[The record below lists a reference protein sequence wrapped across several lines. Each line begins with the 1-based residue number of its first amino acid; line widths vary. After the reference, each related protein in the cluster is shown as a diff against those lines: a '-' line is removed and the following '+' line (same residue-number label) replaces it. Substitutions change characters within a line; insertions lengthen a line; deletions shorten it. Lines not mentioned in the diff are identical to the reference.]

1 LLRNVL
7 GKLVMNDRLLAYLSR
22 IVGDVVIAGQ
32 QVALSSTQRV
42 QLISWLNS
50 NGVPADINKF
60 KSNLISVDHILA
72 MAEGRDVP
80 VASPSAKPAAPNRP
94 VAARRVMARATP
106 PLVAPVMLGLGI
118 DIQAKSKM
126 PAASDHR
133 TDPFYKRNFTERELA
148 HCIEKADPLESFTG
162 IWAAKEAILK
172 AGGATRADNGELAN
186 IEILYD
192 SSGAPNYAGCL
203 LSISHEADI
212 AVAVCMRCS

>member
-1 LLRNVL
+1 M
-7 GKLVMNDRLLAYLSR
+7 KDRLLAYLGR
-22 IVGDVVIAGQ
+22 IIGEPVVAGT

-50 NGVPADINKF
+50 NGAPADINRF
-60 KSNLISVDHILA
+60 KSNLISVDQILA
-72 MAEGRDVP
+72 IADGRDTP
-80 VASPSAKPAAPNRP
+80 VAPRSAKQVAPFQSAKARPMTAPAARSNN
-94 VAARRVMARATP
+94 
-106 PLVAPVMLGLGI
+106 APSMLGLGI

-126 PAASDHR
+126 PVASDYR
-133 TDPFYKRNFTERELA
+133 TDTFYRRNFTDREFA

-172 AGGATRADNGELAN
+172 AGGAMRADNGELAN

-212 AVAVCMRCS
+212 AVAVCIRCT